1 MAQAKRKNTT
11 KRPAQPTAS
20 QLYKGA
26 LGRMEQIIATL
37 ESCFVTEGWHE
48 SLESGPMPIMAA
60 EVMAYFHARADGARE
75 NATEEAKVNV
85 FVANCGQS
93 LDWIFGGDPRGLICK
108 AAGNSPQSA
117 GLAKPSAGTGGD
129 KAQEISS
136 GLSQFETPFL
146 QVRNLALA
154 ARMMGSSD
162 DMPRE
167 PGLALDAVADKIVTM
182 MDELTEERTRL
193 WRLSRDVAFPE

>member
-1 MAQAKRKNTT
+1 MKARAKKNTT
-11 KRPAQPTAS
+11 KLSRRPAQQTAK
-20 QLYKGA
+20 LYKGA

-48 SLESGPMPIMAA
+48 IWESGPMPIMAA

-146 QVRNLALA
+146 QVLHLALA
-154 ARMMGSSD
+154 ALMMGSLVLRLHKNLASLI
-162 DMPRE
+162 R
-167 PGLALDAVADKIVTM
+167 GLKERPPKIQ
-182 MDELTEERTRL
+182 
-193 WRLSRDVAFPE
+193 